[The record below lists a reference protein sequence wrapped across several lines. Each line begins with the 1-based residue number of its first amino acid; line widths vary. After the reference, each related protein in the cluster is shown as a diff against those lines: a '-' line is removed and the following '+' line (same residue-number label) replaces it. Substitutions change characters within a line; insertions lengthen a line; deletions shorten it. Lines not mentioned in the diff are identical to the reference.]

1 MTSAP
6 GSPSSETNMAT
17 EWSGQQGYILALVI
31 FLWSAVGGRAETA
44 AAAAAAAGGGSG
56 GGGSGGDG
64 GGGGQVLGM
73 RLERS
78 DKPSGTNDDGVIQ
91 VTEEST
97 VQLRFYGVQLHSGA
111 WTQIRFTE
119 LTEDGAEEEEAE
131 EEEEEVAAE
140 TAAEA
145 APGGSG
151 VLEAPD
157 RTCTDFTKDISIG
170 TFMNVS
176 GRGTSG
182 VLTLRVKPLRKSE
195 PRKEYALC
203 TRRAGGTRWA
213 LRGGSD
219 GRLLVLEEKKSLL
232 PMWLQ
237 LILICCLLVLSGMFS
252 GLNLG
257 LMALDPMELRIV
269 QSCGTDKERRDA
281 RKIEPIRSKGN
292 YLLCSLLLGNVLV
305 NTTLTILLD
314 DLIGSG
320 LGAVVA
326 STIGIVIFGEIVPQA
341 LCSRHGL
348 AVGAN
353 TIMVTKFFMFLTFP
367 VSFPVSKLLDVLLG
381 QEIGTVYNREKLVGM
396 LKVTEPYNDLVKE
409 EMNMIQGALELRNK
423 TVEDVMTPIGDC
435 FMIQAD
441 AVLDFN
447 TMSVIMESGYTRIPV
462 YDDERSNIVDILYVK
477 DLAFVDPDDCT
488 TLKTITKFYNHPVHF
503 VFHDTKLDA
512 MLEEFKKGKS
522 HLAIVQKVNNEGEG
536 DPFYEV
542 LGLVT
547 LEDVIEEIIK
557 SEILDESDLY
567 TDNRNRKKVDPNKNK
582 PDFSAFKQDGDSKVK
597 ISPQLMLAAHRFLAT
612 EVSLFSPFQITEK
625 VLLRVL
631 RHPDV
636 IQELKFND
644 SDKRSPQHFLY
655 LRGKPVDYFILIL
668 QGRVEVEAGNENMKF
683 ESGPFSYYG
692 VMALSSPSLAVTPP
706 LSPSVASPPPRRL
719 SLKRFSLF
727 SRFPEFRS
735 PSHAGNLNRS
745 ASLSCSERVPGD
757 VSVGGSVTQ
766 IPGTPFQYVPDFC
779 VRALADLQF
788 VKITR
793 AQYQNGVLASR
804 LDSTPQS
811 PEGSRTRLDTS
822 VSLPPVTPPGPRAP
836 LPLATPPARRPPSTA
851 QLPPPPSS
859 RCAPP
864 PQTTPSSTCR
874 PSQSLPQ
881 ATPLPGNHA
890 PFPQPPPSSVS
901 LTACGFNPRTSSPSS
916 VSPPKP
922 RRSPPSPGPDNGP
935 GETAT
940 LLGEQQNCAGARRPS
955 HAHPHAISHA
965 HTESTI

>member
-1 MTSAP
+1 
-6 GSPSSETNMAT
+6 MAT
-17 EWSGQQGYILALVI
+17 EWSGQQGYILTLII
-31 FLWSAVGGRAETA
+31 FLWSAVGGRTETA
-44 AAAAAAAGGGSG
+44 AAASGVSGS
-56 GGGSGGDG
+56 
-64 GGGGQVLGM
+64 QVLGM

-78 DKPSGTNDDGVIQ
+78 DKPSSTNDDGVIQ
-91 VTEEST
+91 VTEESS

-111 WTQIRFTE
+111 WTQIRFTD
-119 LTEDGAEEEEAE
+119 LTDVASGGADEGEEEEDEA
-131 EEEEEVAAE
+131 VKAA
-140 TAAEA
+140 AR
-145 APGGSG
+145 GSG
-151 VLEAPD
+151 SGMMEPLD
-157 RTCTDFTKDISIG
+157 RNCVDFTKDISVG
-170 TFMNVS
+170 TFLNVS
-176 GRGTSG
+176 SRGSSG
-182 VLTLRVKPLRKSE
+182 LLTLHIKPLRKTE
-195 PRKEYALC
+195 PQKEYGVCIRSRVDAS
-203 TRRAGGTRWA
+203 RWV
-213 LRGGSD
+213 LLGDTD
-219 GRLLVLEEKKSLL
+219 GKLLVVEEKKSLL
-232 PMWLQ
+232 PLWLQ
-237 LILICCLLVLSGMFS
+237 IILISCLLVLSGMFS

-269 QSCGTDKERRDA
+269 QSCGTEKEKKYA

-326 STIGIVIFGEIVPQA
+326 STVGIVIFGEIVPQA

-353 TIMVTKFFMFLTFP
+353 TIMVTKFFMLLTFP

-409 EMNMIQGALELRNK
+409 ELNMIQGALELRTK
-423 TVEDVMTPIGDC
+423 TVEDVMTPIGNC

-447 TMSVIMESGYTRIPV
+447 TMSEIMESGYTRIPV
-462 YDDERSNIVDILYVK
+462 YDDERSNIMDILYVK

-582 PDFSAFKQDGDSKVK
+582 PDFSAFKQEGDSKVK

-612 EVSLFSPFQITEK
+612 EVSLFSPFQIKEK
-625 VLLRVL
+625 VLLRIL
-631 RHPDV
+631 SHPDV
-636 IQELKFND
+636 ILELKINEN
-644 SDKRSPQHFLY
+644 DKRSAQHFLY
-655 LRGKPVDYFILIL
+655 QRGKPVDFFILIL
-668 QGRVEVEAGNENMKF
+668 QGRVEVEAGHENMKF
-683 ESGPFSYYG
+683 ETGPFSYYG
-692 VMALSSPSLAVTPP
+692 VMALSSPSL
-706 LSPSVASPPPRRL
+706 
-719 SLKRFSLF
+719 
-727 SRFPEFRS
+727 EFRS
-735 PSHAGNLNRS
+735 PSHSGNLNRS
-745 ASLSCSERVPGD
+745 ASLSCTERAPDNG
-757 VSVGGSVTQ
+757 SVGGSITQ
-766 IPGTPFQYVPDFC
+766 IPGTPFQYTPDFS
-779 VRALADLQF
+779 VRALTHLQY
-788 VKITR
+788 VKVTR
-793 AQYQNGVLASR
+793 AQYQNGLLASK

-811 PEGSRTRLDTS
+811 PEGSHTRLDTS
-822 VSLPPVTPPGPRAP
+822 VSLPPITPPGNRSA
-836 LPLATPPARRPPSTA
+836 LPLATPPAKHPPSNI
-851 QLPPPPSS
+851 QLPLGARAALTQPPPSS
-859 RCAPP
+859 RR
-864 PQTTPSSTCR
+864 R

-881 ATPLPGNHA
+881 VT
-890 PFPQPPPSSVS
+890 PPPSNHIPLS
-901 LTACGFNPRTSSPSS
+901 LPPTSSLSLAPCTITPHSTLPSS
-916 VSPPKP
+916 KSQPSPPHG
-922 RRSPPSPGPDNGP
+922 SPDNGP
-935 GETAT
+935 GETTT
-940 LLGEQQNCAGARRPS
+940 LLSEQQNCERTQAN
-955 HAHPHAISHA
+955 PHVHTISHT

>member
-1 MTSAP
+1 
-6 GSPSSETNMAT
+6 MAT
-17 EWSGQQGYILALVI
+17 EWSGQQGYILTLII
-31 FLWSAVGGRAETA
+31 FLWSAVGGRTETA
-44 AAAAAAAGGGSG
+44 ASGVRG
-56 GGGSGGDG
+56 GGGS
-64 GGGGQVLGM
+64 QVLGM

-78 DKPSGTNDDGVIQ
+78 DKPSSTNDDGVIQ
-91 VTEEST
+91 VTEESS

-119 LTEDGAEEEEAE
+119 IADGGGGDEGEEGEEA
-131 EEEEEVAAE
+131 VAVAR
-140 TAAEA
+140 
-145 APGGSG
+145 GGSG
-151 VLEAPD
+151 MMEAPD
-157 RTCTDFTKDISIG
+157 RTCVDFTKDINVG
-170 TFMNVS
+170 TFLNVS
-176 GRGTSG
+176 SRGTSG
-182 VLTLRVKPLRKSE
+182 LLTLLIKPLRKSE
-195 PRKEYALC
+195 PQKEYALC
-203 TRRAGGTRWA
+203 TRSSADVSRWV
-213 LRGGSD
+213 LLGDSD
-219 GRLLVLEEKKSLL
+219 GRLLVVEEKKSLL
-232 PMWLQ
+232 PIWLQ
-237 LILICCLLVLSGMFS
+237 GILISCLLVLSGMFS

-269 QSCGTDKERRDA
+269 QSCGTDKEKKYA

-353 TIMVTKFFMFLTFP
+353 TIMVTKFFMLLTFP

-381 QEIGTVYNREKLVGM
+381 QEIGTVYNREKLVEM

-409 EMNMIQGALELRNK
+409 ELNMIQGALELRNK
-423 TVEDVMTPIGDC
+423 TVEDVMTPIGNC

-447 TMSVIMESGYTRIPV
+447 FMSEIMESGYTRIPV
-462 YDDERSNIVDILYVK
+462 YDDERSNIMDILYVK

-582 PDFSAFKQDGDSKVK
+582 PDFSAFKQEGDSKVK

-631 RHPDV
+631 SHPDV
-636 IQELKFND
+636 IQELKFNEN
-644 SDKRSPQHFLY
+644 DKRSLQHFIY
-655 LRGKPVDYFILIL
+655 QRGKPVDYFILIL
-668 QGRVEVEAGNENMKF
+668 QGRVEVEAGHENMKF
-683 ESGPFSYYG
+683 ETGPFSYYG
-692 VMALSSPSLAVTPP
+692 VMALSSPSL
-706 LSPSVASPPPRRL
+706 
-719 SLKRFSLF
+719 
-727 SRFPEFRS
+727 EFRS
-735 PSHAGNLNRS
+735 PSHSGNLNRS
-745 ASLSCSERVPGD
+745 ASLSCTERAPDNG
-757 VSVGGSVTQ
+757 SVGGSITQ
-766 IPGTPFQYVPDFC
+766 IPGTPFQYIPDFC
-779 VRALADLQF
+779 VRALTDLQY

-793 AQYQNGVLASR
+793 AQYQNGLLASR

-811 PEGSRTRLDTS
+811 PEGSHTRLDTS
-822 VSLPPVTPPGPRAP
+822 VSLPPVTPPGTRAP
-836 LPLATPPARRPPSTA
+836 LPLVTPPAKQPASHT
-851 QLPPPPSS
+851 QLPPSS
-859 RCAPP
+859 RAALS
-864 PQTTPSSTCR
+864 QAASSSRRT

-881 ATPLPGNHA
+881 ATPPPSNHT
-890 PFPQPPPSSVS
+890 PLSIPPSSFMS
-901 LTACGFNPRTSSPSS
+901 LATCTFNPNPSLPSS
-916 VSPPKP
+916 LSSKSQQSPL
-922 RRSPPSPGPDNGP
+922 STSPDNGP
-935 GETAT
+935 GETTT
-940 LLGEQQNCAGARRPS
+940 LLSEQQNCVGPRRPS
-955 HAHPHAISHA
+955 HTQAPPNPHVHTISHT